1 MLKSVIYAPRS
12 LPTVCIVSANSQ
24 AKSGRK
30 ADKRYLTD
38 NMLYVLW
45 YLSHGLLQI
54 PTVCIGDQSDWDPKG
69 VIFIMSRWRSWLPQP
84 TISLGFLC
92 HSVLEWIWIKS
103 HINPRWRLPQN
114 KRVHNQHEL
123 KSFFPLYPNFIQIL
137 STFFWNSLYPDFI
150 LILSWFYPDF
160 IWIKYGWN

>member
-1 MLKSVIYAPRS
+1 MNFVI
-12 LPTVCIVSANSQ
+12 ISANSQ

-54 PTVCIGDQSDWDPKG
+54 PTVCTGDQSDWDPKG

-103 HINPRWRLPQN
+103 HIKHKPGWPEPGPVNPTQTRGVDYAPHTTTSPPGFKN
-114 KRVHNQHEL
+114 I
-123 KSFFPLYPNFIQIL
+123 STPLCCQV
-137 STFFWNSLYPDFI
+137 
-150 LILSWFYPDF
+150 
-160 IWIKYGWN
+160 G